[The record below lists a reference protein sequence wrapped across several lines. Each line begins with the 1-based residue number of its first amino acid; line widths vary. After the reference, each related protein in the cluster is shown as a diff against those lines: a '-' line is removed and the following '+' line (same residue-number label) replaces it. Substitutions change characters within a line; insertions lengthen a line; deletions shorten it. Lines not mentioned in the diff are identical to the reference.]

1 MGAVDHGRA
10 AIRRD
15 AAGLAVQVRAHSR
28 HFQRGRLRQWCCRD
42 PDSYPGRDGLWL
54 RAGRTGGR
62 VPGPRVPSYW
72 STPFVRLRPQNA
84 AARRSAWQTAACRCH
99 KARGSLQRGSSSRLY
114 SSRCHRGQRRPSSR
128 WGCCAD
134 RELAA
139 AVRACQHRNLTP
151 AGDAWPASYRRAG
164 GSSPFETAHGFLL
177 CWRAG
182 GGGGLG
188 VIPIRDGAWL
198 PPTGDE
204 RA

>member
-1 MGAVDHGRA
+1 MVVLLFVVTLLDSPFRSALIADIFSEDAYVNGAAVTQTAIQVGMVSGFALGGLVVVFLGRA
-10 AIRRD
+10 FRPTGRR
-15 AAGLAVQVRAHSR
+15 
-28 HFQRGRLRQWCCRD
+28 
-42 PDSYPGRDGLWL
+42 
-54 RAGRTGGR
+54 
-62 VPGPRVPSYW
+62 PSW
-72 STPFVRLRPQNA
+72 RLRPQNA

-114 SSRCHRGQRRPSSR
+114 TSRCHRGQRRPSSR

-177 CWRAG
+177 PVMRGPERSSMAG
-182 GGGGLG
+182 S
-188 VIPIRDGAWL
+188 
-198 PPTGDE
+198 
-204 RA
+204 